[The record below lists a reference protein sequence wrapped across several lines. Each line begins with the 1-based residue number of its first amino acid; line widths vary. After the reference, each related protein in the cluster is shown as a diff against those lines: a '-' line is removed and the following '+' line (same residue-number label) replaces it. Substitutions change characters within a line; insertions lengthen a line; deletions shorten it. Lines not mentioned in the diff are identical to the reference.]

1 MPPSRPRNSAR
12 NGWGFRGNC
21 PAKAAL
27 ARSMAIHR
35 GAIRHP
41 RSQDQVAARRVRH
54 STVSARDLPEHR
66 LRLHTRQWTSPQVCG
81 ERNRIALI
89 LQPLEQLQEVLRL
102 TDCGNPGL
110 IAEGVCVFEYS

>member
-12 NGWGFRGNC
+12 NGWGSRGNC

-27 ARSMAIHR
+27 AMSWRYIEALFAI
-35 GAIRHP
+35 P
-41 RSQDQVAARRVRH
+41 AARIRLLLAGFGIVR
-54 STVSARDLPEHR
+54 SARAIYQSTDFACTPGNG
-66 LRLHTRQWTSPQVCG
+66 LRRRCVANAI

-102 TDCGNPGL
+102 T
-110 IAEGVCVFEYS
+110 